1 MIEHRN
7 VKYIRIHTEAPND
20 VWMSV
25 WVYWVRNLDVFMCT
39 CVYYRIVSLRSTSY
53 RCYIHQF
60 HIEHFAFIVL
70 WCVSS
75 PYRIHKTGIFSP
87 ILSQFSS
94 TWYIHWRIYRK
105 QYRELE
111 QWPKQCVFV
120 YLTSVKRKE
129 R

>member
-1 MIEHRN
+1 MNIETSNIYESILRRTTMSECRCECIEY
-7 VKYIRIHTEAPND
+7 VI
-20 VWMSV
+20 WMCSC
-25 WVYWVRNLDVFMCT
+25 VRVC
-39 CVYYRIVSLRSTSY
+39 YYRIVSLRSTSY